1 MRCCSIRCEKRH
13 NCSLHYLNSFGTYQ
27 IEDFSTFGSGGI
39 GDVGTWWC
47 GSLGNYKMYKPV
59 KYSREEFI
67 AKHCSVCGSQR
78 CEGVDTEWFDGC
90 KFKDELNEM

>member
-1 MRCCSIRCEKRH
+1 MRCCSTRCEKRYD
-13 NCSLHYLNSFGTYQ
+13 CGLHYLNSFGTHQ
-27 IEDFSTFGSGGI
+27 IEDFSTFGFGDI
-39 GDVGTWWC
+39 DDVGTLWC

-67 AKHCSVCGSQR
+67 AKHCNVCGSQR